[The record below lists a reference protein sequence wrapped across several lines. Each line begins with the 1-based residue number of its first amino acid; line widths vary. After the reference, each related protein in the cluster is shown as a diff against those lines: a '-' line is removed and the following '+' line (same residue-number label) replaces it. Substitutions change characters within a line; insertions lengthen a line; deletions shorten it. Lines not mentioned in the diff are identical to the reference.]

1 MALAIAAVAV
11 AHLAPM
17 VGFQPVVVSGRSM
30 EPSIPSGSLVLL
42 DARDPTEIAVGD
54 VVTRRTASGTLVTHR
69 VVRVAQIEGVA
80 HFETRGDASGSADP
94 VLAAPGEIAGTVAL
108 HLPVAGYVI
117 AYLRQPTGILSVLGL
132 LLTLLLAA
140 NLLDEIERDRGAR
153 WRTHRSGGGP
163 PPNQRVHR
171 VQPWRRPAGVLGVA
185 CLVAFLAGSGAQP
198 SLALFTD
205 TESVAGTFT
214 TAASWDTVPPTVSS
228 SVISKT
234 VPYLAGYIRQG
245 GTYYVYANVTD
256 FGTPTSGVSTVTA
269 NVSTITT
276 GQTAV
281 ALVAGSYSIGGVSY
295 NYQSASLTADAAL
308 TAGSK
313 SYTITAT
320 DVAGNSATTSGFSV
334 TVDNTRPTG
343 TDVQTTN
350 AGVAGRP
357 EIGDTITLTFSEV
370 IDPQSVLAGW
380 TGAST
385 NVVVRV
391 LNNAGGDLVR
401 IRNAANTALLP
412 LGTVDLIGLAYVSAN
427 VDFGAT
433 GTPSTM
439 IAVGNTIVITLGTA
453 SGAVGTQV
461 AANAMTWAPTTTLL
475 DRAGN
480 TCRTTLAT
488 EAAPLDL
495 DF

>member
-1 MALAIAAVAV
+1 M
-11 AHLAPM
+11 
-17 VGFQPVVVSGRSM
+17 
-30 EPSIPSGSLVLL
+30 
-42 DARDPTEIAVGD
+42 
-54 VVTRRTASGTLVTHR
+54 
-69 VVRVAQIEGVA
+69 
-80 HFETRGDASGSADP
+80 
-94 VLAAPGEIAGTVAL
+94 
-108 HLPVAGYVI
+108 
-117 AYLRQPTGILSVLGL
+117 
-132 LLTLLLAA
+132 
-140 NLLDEIERDRGAR
+140 
-153 WRTHRSGGGP
+153 
-163 PPNQRVHR
+163 
-171 VQPWRRPAGVLGVA
+171 A

-295 NYQSASLTADAAL
+295 NYQSASLTADPAL

-391 LNNAGGDLVR
+391 RNNAGGDLVR

-461 AANAMTWAPTTTLL
+461 AANAMTWAPDNTLL

-480 TCRTTLAT
+480 TCWITTAT